1 MLVHRGVP
9 RQRGR
14 GLGMLGGLAI
24 KMLPKLLMGPGLG
37 LAGSILP
44 GLLNHG
50 QRGSGFKDVAKNVM
64 EKGGRRMLQ
73 AALHAGLDV
82 VGKRRSIKDA
92 LIHHGKR
99 AVKDMLFDNVKKRIM
114 TPFTENKRG
123 RIRNRKRPVRRRPTA
138 KKRPIFKR
146 PLGATKRPVLRR
158 PIGATRRPVLRRPV
172 GATRRPVVRRP
183 VGAKKINKAP
193 PGRRAQLQ
201 KGGRRVKIIRKKL
214 KQLKKRV
221 LRPLDVFD

>member
-123 RIRNRKRPVRRRPTA
+123 RIRNRKRSVRRRPTA

-146 PLGATKRPVLRR
+146 PL
-158 PIGATRRPVLRRPV
+158 GATRRPVLRRPV

>member
-73 AALHAGLDV
+73 AV
-82 VGKRRSIKDA
+82 TCRS
-92 LIHHGKR
+92 
-99 AVKDMLFDNVKKRIM
+99 
-114 TPFTENKRG
+114 
-123 RIRNRKRPVRRRPTA
+123 RRRRKA
-138 KKRPIFKR
+138 EKHQ
-146 PLGATKRPVLRR
+146 RR
-158 PIGATRRPVLRRPV
+158 
-172 GATRRPVVRRP
+172 
-183 VGAKKINKAP
+183 
-193 PGRRAQLQ
+193 
-201 KGGRRVKIIRKKL
+201 
-214 KQLKKRV
+214 
-221 LRPLDVFD
+221 FDSSR